1 METAITCGLL
11 INELVS
17 NSLKYAF
24 PNSRTGEVTIHLSS
38 NHNGAYTMIVG
49 DNGVGL
55 PPDIDVGAVRSLG
68 WQLVPMLVE
77 QLNGTFELKRSEGTT
92 VKLTFS
98 ELSYK
103 GRV

>member
-1 METAITCGLL
+1 MT
-11 INELVS
+11 
-17 NSLKYAF
+17 
-24 PNSRTGEVTIHLSS
+24 
-38 NHNGAYTMIVG
+38 VG
-49 DNGVGL
+49 DNGIGM
-55 PPDIDVGAVRSLG
+55 PPDVDVAAVQSLG

-77 QLNGTFELKRSEGTT
+77 QLTGTFELQRSAGTT